1 VETEKPQRQLEALH
15 VLARALAAGE
25 FRAHTVLERACSA
38 VAGGFG
44 FERVGIVR
52 YVPATRVLIPFVEH
66 GLTAAEREALPASL
80 PIDSFGAF
88 GRSLS
93 SGRATFVGDPG
104 EEPELPAE
112 VAREFG
118 IGSFVLVPLLSEG
131 RCLGFMT
138 CDLRGERFMLTES
151 EIDLLGTF
159 GALIGAF
166 LERAI
171 QHAELR
177 RLNELRSQF
186 VAIASHE
193 LRTPVA
199 AIYGATQT
207 LDAREHQ
214 LTAEQQAELRQ
225 TLAQQAKR
233 LYELVENLLDLSRLE
248 ADALRIRPTE
258 IHLRAKLSE
267 IARTVLDPGQ
277 TVEIDV
283 ADDLHPVVDPEA
295 LERIVSNLLVNA
307 ARHGAPPIRVT
318 AERSGHE
325 LFLLVEDH
333 GPGIPPDAVDDIFDR
348 FTRGTTTSAD
358 GAGLGLAIAQS
369 YARAHGGNITYREVR
384 PHGARFLIIL
394 PTSSATSSES

>member
-1 VETEKPQRQLEALH
+1 VGARLSEETEKPQRQLEALH

-66 GLTAAEREALPASL
+66 GLTDAEREALPASL
-80 PIDSFGAF
+80 PIAHFSAF
-88 GRSLS
+88 ERALS
-93 SGRATFVGDPG
+93 TGRATFVGDPS
-104 EEPELPAE
+104 EERTLPAE
-112 VAREFG
+112 VERAFG

-138 CDLRGERFMLTES
+138 CDLRGDRFTLTEN

-193 LRTPVA
+193 QR
-199 AIYGATQT
+199 
-207 LDAREHQ
+207 
-214 LTAEQQAELRQ
+214 AELGQ

-258 IHLRAKLSE
+258 IHLQTKLSE
-267 IARTVLDPGQ
+267 IARSVLEPGQ
-277 TVEIDV
+277 TVDIEV
-283 ADDLHPVVDPEA
+283 AADLRPVVDPEA
-295 LERIVSNLLVNA
+295 LEHIVSISSSTQL
-307 ARHGAPPIRVT
+307 VT
-318 AERSGHE
+318 ARPRS
-325 LFLLVEDH
+325 
-333 GPGIPPDAVDDIFDR
+333 R
-348 FTRGTTTSAD
+348 
-358 GAGLGLAIAQS
+358 
-369 YARAHGGNITYREVR
+369 
-384 PHGARFLIIL
+384 
-394 PTSSATSSES
+394 